1 MEINKG
7 FVEAGGT
14 KIYYESAGSGTSAIV
29 FISGG
34 GMLDRRMWDGQFL
47 PFAAT
52 RRALRYDLRGLGDSE
67 VPHDRF
73 SHVEDLRALLA
84 HTGMDVDR
92 VALVGLSFG
101 ASIAIDFALEHPAAV
116 EALILAS
123 PGVSGFEFSEEYMRG
138 LSELFATAQEEG
150 PARAIE
156 VMMGDES
163 FAPGER
169 RADAREAVQTI
180 LSDNEHVFR
189 DFAFAS
195 FADPI
200 NPPAISRLADV
211 SAPALVVV
219 GDRDQPEHLSIA
231 EVLMAKLPRAE
242 KAVIVDSGHLVNM
255 EQPEEFNR
263 QSLGFLERL

>member
-7 FVEAGGT
+7 FVEEGGT

-52 RRALRYDLRGLGDSE
+52 RRAVRYDLRGLGDSE

-73 SHVEDLRALLA
+73 SHVEDLRELLA
-84 HTGMDVDR
+84 HTGVDDR

-150 PARAIE
+150 AARAIE
-156 VMMGDES
+156 VMMGDDS
-163 FAPGER
+163 FAPSER
-169 RADAREAVQTI
+169 RADARKAVQTI

-211 SAPALVVV
+211 NAPALVMV
-219 GDRDQPEHLSIA
+219 GDRDHPEHLSIA
-231 EVLMAKLPRAE
+231 ELLMAKLPRAE
-242 KAVIVDSGHLVNM
+242 KDVIADSGHLVNM

-263 QSLGFLERL
+263 HSLGFLERL

>member
-7 FVEAGGT
+7 FVETGGT
-14 KIYYESAGSGTSAIV
+14 KIYYESAGCGTAIV

-52 RRALRYDLRGLGDSE
+52 RRAIRYDLRGLGESE
-67 VPHDRF
+67 VPHERF
-73 SHVEDLRALLA
+73 SHVEDLRALLD
-84 HTGMDVDR
+84 HTGVDR

-101 ASIAIDFALEHPAAV
+101 SSIALDFALEHPAAV

-138 LSELFATAQEEG
+138 LSELFTTAQEDG
-150 PARAIE
+150 AARAIE
-156 VMMGDES
+156 VMMSDDS
-163 FAPGER
+163 FAPGEH
-169 RADAREAVQTI
+169 RADARKAVQTI

-211 SAPALVVV
+211 SVPALVVV
-219 GDRDQPEHLSIA
+219 GDRDHPEHLAIG
-231 EVLMAKLPRAE
+231 ELLMAKLPRAE
-242 KAVIVDSGHLVNM
+242 KDVIACSGHLVNM
-255 EQPEEFNR
+255 EQPVEFNR
-263 QSLGFLERL
+263 HSLEFLARI